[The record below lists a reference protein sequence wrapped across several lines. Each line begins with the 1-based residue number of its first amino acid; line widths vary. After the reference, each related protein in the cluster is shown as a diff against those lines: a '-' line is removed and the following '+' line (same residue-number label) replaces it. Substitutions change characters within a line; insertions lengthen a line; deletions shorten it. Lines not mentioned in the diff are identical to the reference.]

1 MDYELI
7 VKFIDRGRE
16 ARLFLLLATFLW
28 AGILIGPSNI
38 YFTIGLSAIGWY
50 QKNTE
55 IKVYIDNIYEF
66 HLQNFDETNVKNF
79 KYKYESFFADS
90 LMQFGII
97 LSVYPI
103 SLIAYYAEKNNL
115 ETLQTI
121 TYIIVAI
128 LLMGVMGMGTTN
140 IEDFSKDQ

>member
-1 MDYELI
+1 M
-7 VKFIDRGRE
+7 
-16 ARLFLLLATFLW
+16 
-28 AGILIGPSNI
+28 AG
-38 YFTIGLSAIGWY
+38 T
-50 QKNTE
+50 KNTE